1 MTKELTMKKSNKY
14 LFSLSV
20 LIFLLTGCTTIK
32 PEVTQ
37 SNKSTLSPT
46 TETFATPTIPKAA
59 PGKGVVYGFLLD
71 KETNLPPEAALFL
84 SKNIAAGRE
93 DVPAM
98 MSFSYQT
105 NPRAEMNEAGYFCFE
120 DVEPGVYALTLWT
133 PPGNTQFI
141 ENADGQDYLWIVVES
156 GSVIDLGHL
165 SN

>member
-1 MTKELTMKKSNKY
+1 MKRLINFLIS
-14 LFSLSV
+14 LFALM
-20 LIFLLTGCTTIK
+20 FLLTTCTTNK
-32 PEVTQ
+32 LDL
-37 SNKSTLSPT
+37 SKSTE
-46 TETFATPTIPKAA
+46 ETLQLTSDIIAIPTIPIAA
-59 PGKGVVYGFLLD
+59 QGKGVVCGFLLD
-71 KETNLPPEAALFL
+71 KKTNLPPQASLFL